1 MTATPHETPAAKADA
16 PAEAPAKKKR
26 FGGKRVKIAVIVV
39 VVMAIQAVAA
49 FLLLP
54 KGQATPAA
62 GQAAEAGHATG
73 AAEESHSSSGEKTES
88 VDESEIGSFSVSLE
102 ENSGILWN
110 ISFKL
115 FATVSPAA
123 KTEFSDL
130 VGERYK
136 ARIKQAVVKIVRRSS
151 IEDLRD
157 PQLDLFKRNLKTE
170 INNVLP
176 ERYVQ
181 EVIITDIRM
190 MQQ

>member
-1 MTATPHETPAAKADA
+1 MSAPPQEAPAAKADA
-16 PAEAPAKKKR
+16 PAAEVAPKKKLL
-26 FGGKRVKIAVIVV
+26 GSKKVKIALIVV
-39 VVMAIQAVAA
+39 VVMALQAVAA

-62 GQAAEAGHATG
+62 GQSAEASHGG
-73 AAEESHSSSGEKTES
+73 EEPKAEKTDNLFEA
-88 VDESEIGSFSVSLE
+88 EIGSFSVSLE

-115 FATVSPAA
+115 YATVA
-123 KTEFSDL
+123 KEAKSEFEEL

-181 EVIITDIRM
+181 ELIVFDIRT

>member
-1 MTATPHETPAAKADA
+1 MAAPPHEAPAAKADA
-16 PAEAPAKKKR
+16 PAAEAAPKKKLL
-26 FGGKRVKIAVIVV
+26 GSKKVKIALIVV
-39 VVMAIQAVAA
+39 VVMALQAVAA

-62 GQAAEAGHATG
+62 GQSAEAS
-73 AAEESHSSSGEKTES
+73 SHGGEVAKTEKA
-88 VDESEIGSFSVSLE
+88 DNLIEAEIGSFSVSLE

-115 FATVSPAA
+115 YATVA
-123 KTEFSDL
+123 KEAKSEFEDL
-130 VGERYK
+130 VGERFK
-136 ARIKQAVVKIVRRSS
+136 AHIKQAVVKIVRRSS

-176 ERYVQ
+176 ERYIQ
-181 EVIITDIRM
+181 EIIVFDIRT

>member
-1 MTATPHETPAAKADA
+1 MAAPTHEAPAAKADA
-16 PAEAPAKKKR
+16 PAAEAAPKKKKLL
-26 FGGKRVKIAVIVV
+26 GSKKVKIAIIVV
-39 VVMAIQAVAA
+39 VVMALQAVAA
-49 FLLLP
+49 ALLLP

-62 GQAAEAGHATG
+62 GQAAEAGHG
-73 AAEESHSSSGEKTES
+73 GEEAKSEKADNLNEA
-88 VDESEIGSFSVSLE
+88 EIGSFSVSLE
-102 ENSGILWN
+102 DNGGNIWN

-115 FATVSPAA
+115 YATVA
-123 KTEFSDL
+123 KEAKSEFEDL
-130 VGERYK
+130 VGERFK

-151 IEDLRD
+151 IEDMRD

-181 EVIITDIRM
+181 EIIVFDIRT

>member
-1 MTATPHETPAAKADA
+1 
-16 PAEAPAKKKR
+16 
-26 FGGKRVKIAVIVV
+26 
-39 VVMAIQAVAA
+39 MALQAVAA
-49 FLLLP
+49 ALLLP
-54 KGQATPAA
+54 RSQTTPAS
-62 GQAAEAGHATG
+62 GQAAEAGHAT
-73 AAEESHSSSGEKTES
+73 EESHAEKEENL
-88 VDESEIGSFSVSLE
+88 VESEIGSFSVSLE

-110 ISFKL
+110 VSFKV
-115 FATVSPAA
+115 FAAVSPDA
-123 KTEFSDL
+123 KTEFTDA

-136 ARIKQAVVKIVRRSS
+136 ARIKQAVVKVVRRSS

-181 EVIITDIRM
+181 EIIVADIRT

>member
-1 MTATPHETPAAKADA
+1 MSAPTHEAPAAKTDA
-16 PAEAPAKKKR
+16 PAAEAAAPKKKLL
-26 FGGKRVKIAVIVV
+26 GSKKVKIAIIVV
-39 VVMAIQAVAA
+39 VVMALQAVAA
-49 FLLLP
+49 ALLLP
-54 KGQATPAA
+54 KGQATAAA
-62 GQAAEAGHATG
+62 GQSAEGGHG
-73 AAEESHSSSGEKTES
+73 GEEQKSEKADNLVEG
-88 VDESEIGSFSVSLE
+88 EIGSFSVSLE

-115 FATVSPAA
+115 YATVA
-123 KTEFSDL
+123 KEAKSEFEDL

-176 ERYVQ
+176 ERYIQ
-181 EVIITDIRM
+181 EIIVFDIRT

>member
-1 MTATPHETPAAKADA
+1 MTAPPHEAPAAKADA
-16 PAEAPAKKKR
+16 PAAEAAPKKKLL
-26 FGGKRVKIAVIVV
+26 GSKKVKIALIVV
-39 VVMAIQAVAA
+39 VVMALQAVAA
-49 FLLLP
+49 ALLLP

-62 GQAAEAGHATG
+62 GQSAEASHGG
-73 AAEESHSSSGEKTES
+73 EEPKGEKAEKTDNLIEA
-88 VDESEIGSFSVSLE
+88 EIGSFSVSLE

-115 FATVSPAA
+115 YATVA
-123 KTEFSDL
+123 KEAKSEFEDL

-136 ARIKQAVVKIVRRSS
+136 AHIKQAVVKIVRRSS

-181 EVIITDIRM
+181 EIIVFDIRT